1 VKTSMVKLQ
10 YARKTKIVQF
20 PEGTEKCHV
29 NVETKFEK
37 NMIEVTEDTQIM
49 DVTSIMSE
57 IPTFVFILVK
67 VSKLF
72 NLKIDSM
79 GECLT
84 YHQEKTNLN
93 GMDGYIKETVCDLKR
108 LHRAYDDV
116 SGINEASYSVFIRAV
131 LVGVLQTYNP
141 QQLISITE
149 AKKES
154 ITQGFAQNL
163 VQLHS
168 SYMTNQ
174 RKTDNEETSK
184 LQVLFGI
191 VSTGTFTT

>member
-1 VKTSMVKLQ
+1 
-10 YARKTKIVQF
+10 
-20 PEGTEKCHV
+20 
-29 NVETKFEK
+29 
-37 NMIEVTEDTQIM
+37 
-49 DVTSIMSE
+49 
-57 IPTFVFILVK
+57 
-67 VSKLF
+67 
-72 NLKIDSM
+72 M